1 MACKDFNVPEGINTD
16 EEWAEIRPW
25 LRPVLLSIVK
35 SKKVLLEG
43 VTFKNSPS
51 WCLHPLSCE
60 DFTVNN
66 IMVINPWYSQNGD
79 AIDLESCK
87 NAHLWVQM

>member
-43 VTFKNSPS
+43 VTFKKLTKLVSA
-51 WCLHPLSCE
+51 PLVMRRFHS
-60 DFTVNN
+60 
-66 IMVINPWYSQNGD
+66 
-79 AIDLESCK
+79 K
-87 NAHLWVQM
+87 

>member
-43 VTFKNSPS
+43 VTFKTHQAGVCTP
-51 WCLHPLSCE
+51 CLAK
-60 DFTVNN
+60 
-66 IMVINPWYSQNGD
+66 ISQ
-79 AIDLESCK
+79 
-87 NAHLWVQM
+87 